1 MRLGESSVVASGL
14 FVLLRVSC
22 RCIRERP
29 TAFTRVIHRIARR
42 RGGRPSVDRSRRR
55 VFSPRSSSSRSV
67 AVRMTRASRASR
79 TTRWWVSLVMMMMT
93 LTLTTTTASETTG
106 ERDVLE
112 DVVLT
117 FERWVRAPASA
128 STRGARV
135 SDGARVVAT
144 TRGAGRGV
152 AATRNISVGELL
164 VDVPL
169 EKCVSVASARDDREL
184 WRAIEGREMSVD
196 VILATHVLREAFGKR
211 RRSAFWPWLRL
222 LPRDVDSTVGWTES
236 ELDELTGSNA
246 VTFTRAIVARWKED
260 FDALDAATL
269 AERHPDVF
277 GGEHASYFTLEKF
290 TWARFIVWSRAID
303 LNLGKGGGEEDAF
316 RVLVPFLDM
325 ANHAPSGKLHPRW
338 DANANAVKVY
348 AASEFREN
356 TELRF
361 NYGDKP
367 SQYFL
372 LQYGFLPERN
382 PSDCV
387 EATVRVD
394 ERDSLREQ
402 KERLLLR
409 HGLDPRTRNFQWKHV
424 GLDYDL
430 IAATRIVMMDE
441 SEIDDDTS
449 VALAVSGASVSAKN
463 DARTKAVLLKS
474 LSGFLGGY
482 KTTLGEDN
490 HYVARSSDESSDEP
504 FPGKRKRFAVMLRMT
519 EKRILLSSADAVF
532 KEFPDEDDDLV
543 KATCEEIFSVEV
555 DECMKRA
562 GGAKFSSFGKRPASK
577 DEESRAE
584 L

>member
-1 MRLGESSVVASGL
+1 
-14 FVLLRVSC
+14 
-22 RCIRERP
+22 
-29 TAFTRVIHRIARR
+29 
-42 RGGRPSVDRSRRR
+42 
-55 VFSPRSSSSRSV
+55 
-67 AVRMTRASRASR
+67 MTRASRASR
-79 TTRWWVSLVMMMMT
+79 TTRWWVSLVMMVMT

-112 DVVLT
+112 DAVLT
-117 FERWVRAPASA
+117 LERWVRAPASA

-135 SDGARVVAT
+135 SDGVRVVAT

-269 AERHPDVF
+269 AEQHPDVF

-490 HYVARSSDESSDEP
+490 HYVARSSDQSSDEP

-532 KEFPDEDDDLV
+532 KEFPDEDEDLV
-543 KATCEEIFSVEV
+543 KSTCEEIFSVEV

>member
-1 MRLGESSVVASGL
+1 MTGASP
-14 FVLLRVSC
+14 
-22 RCIRERP
+22 RE
-29 TAFTRVIHRIARR
+29 AAQGQRR
-42 RGGRPSVDRSRRR
+42 RGSGAAAPPGGPGAQL
-55 VFSPRSSSSRSV
+55 VFSYS
-67 AVRMTRASRASR
+67 M
-79 TTRWWVSLVMMMMT
+79 
-93 LTLTTTTASETTG
+93 
-106 ERDVLE
+106 
-112 DVVLT
+112 
-117 FERWVRAPASA
+117 
-128 STRGARV
+128 RGADIG
-135 SDGARVVAT
+135 S
-144 TRGAGRGV
+144 
-152 AATRNISVGELL
+152 
-164 VDVPL
+164 
-169 EKCVSVASARDDREL
+169 
-184 WRAIEGREMSVD
+184 
-196 VILATHVLREAFGKR
+196 LAV
-211 RRSAFWPWLRL
+211 
-222 LPRDVDSTVGWTES
+222 
-236 ELDELTGSNA
+236 
-246 VTFTRAIVARWKED
+246 
-260 FDALDAATL
+260 DALDAATL

-303 LNLGKGGGEEDAF
+303 LNLGKGGSEEDAF

-441 SEIDDDTS
+441 S
-449 VALAVSGASVSAKN
+449 
-463 DARTKAVLLKS
+463 
-474 LSGFLGGY
+474 
-482 KTTLGEDN
+482 
-490 HYVARSSDESSDEP
+490 
-504 FPGKRKRFAVMLRMT
+504 
-519 EKRILLSSADAVF
+519 
-532 KEFPDEDDDLV
+532 
-543 KATCEEIFSVEV
+543 
-555 DECMKRA
+555 
-562 GGAKFSSFGKRPASK
+562 
-577 DEESRAE
+577 
-584 L
+584 

>member
-1 MRLGESSVVASGL
+1 MMKTSVNGKTVLHRRGTPSRTVRTRAAPPPTQGTWDEDSLSSETEINMLQAMLAKAMQRKELELNAPADADANGANGSNGYTGNGFTIKTFNAISPVGLDRFPKGKYSVAGNDDALPDSPMAIMLRSHKLQNDEVAST
-14 FVLLRVSC
+14 V
-22 RCIRERP
+22 RCI
-29 TAFTRVIHRIARR
+29 
-42 RGGRPSVDRSRRR
+42 
-55 VFSPRSSSSRSV
+55 
-67 AVRMTRASRASR
+67 VRC
-79 TTRWWVSLVMMMMT
+79 
-93 LTLTTTTASETTG
+93 
-106 ERDVLE
+106 
-112 DVVLT
+112 
-117 FERWVRAPASA
+117 
-128 STRGARV
+128 
-135 SDGARVVAT
+135 
-144 TRGAGRGV
+144 GAGTNNIPVSEMTERG
-152 AATRNISVGELL
+152 I
-164 VDVPL
+164 P
-169 EKCVSVASARDDREL
+169 
-184 WRAIEGREMSVD
+184 
-196 VILATHVLREAFGKR
+196 
-211 RRSAFWPWLRL
+211 
-222 LPRDVDSTVGWTES
+222 
-236 ELDELTGSNA
+236 
-246 VTFTRAIVARWKED
+246 
-260 FDALDAATL
+260 
-269 AERHPDVF
+269 VF
-277 GGEHASYFTLEKF
+277 NTPG
-290 TWARFIVWSRAID
+290 
-303 LNLGKGGGEEDAF
+303 
-316 RVLVPFLDM
+316 
-325 ANHAPSGKLHPRW
+325 
-338 DANANAVKVY
+338 ANANAVKVY

-532 KEFPDEDDDLV
+532 KEFPDEDEDLV
-543 KATCEEIFSVEV
+543 KSTCEEIFSVEV

>member
-1 MRLGESSVVASGL
+1 
-14 FVLLRVSC
+14 
-22 RCIRERP
+22 
-29 TAFTRVIHRIARR
+29 
-42 RGGRPSVDRSRRR
+42 
-55 VFSPRSSSSRSV
+55 
-67 AVRMTRASRASR
+67 MTRASRASR
-79 TTRWWVSLVMMMMT
+79 TTRWWVSLVMMVMT
-93 LTLTTTTASETTG
+93 LTLTTTRASETTG

-135 SDGARVVAT
+135 SDGVRVVAT

-269 AERHPDVF
+269 AEQHPDVF

-490 HYVARSSDESSDEP
+490 HYVAWSSDESSDEP

-532 KEFPDEDDDLV
+532 KEFPDEDEDLV
-543 KATCEEIFSVEV
+543 KSTCEEIFSVEV